1 MTITIDK
8 LEQKIHNEH
17 ILFFDMDGTLIDT
30 NYANYLSYKKA
41 IQKVTHTN
49 IAYNPN
55 ERFDRELL
63 KKMIPNIIETE
74 YERIIQEKERYYKDY
89 LPKTKLNKLI
99 ADILI
104 KYSKTNKTVL
114 VTNCR
119 EDRTLMIL
127 KYHEIIDKFSHI
139 LYRQKTNNEKMVNK
153 YKKALSNLKISP
165 NLVILFENEN
175 SEIKNAITAG
185 ILEKNIIKKTD
196 FNS

>member
-185 ILEKNIIKKTD
+185 VLEKNIIKKTD